1 MKNRHGTLGR
11 LFYESQIDIR
21 KQLRCYMVPAFEKK
35 EKGSVEGYAG
45 TYPNSEWVNDRCKLH
60 EEGTTERGEELA
72 RQTGEEGRAE
82 GRENFRE
89 KEW

>member
-1 MKNRHGTLGR
+1 MNTGIFSGGR
-11 LFYESQIDIR
+11 ITCYIPFR
-21 KQLRCYMVPAFEKK
+21 KQCDSTFEKK